1 VEEPVEGSGGPRDDG
16 FPEKRRAG
24 MNQQDSV
31 GVEGRRGMGV
41 TLSPEKDV
49 L

>member
-1 VEEPVEGSGGPRDDG
+1 VEWRSQWREVG
-16 FPEKRRAG
+16 AG